1 MAVARIITDLAL
13 DKTFDYLIPAELE
26 AQIKTGSQVVV
37 PFGRSS
43 REGFVLDIVPDSD
56 YPGLREITGLSAS
69 KACIPPKLVELG
81 RWMAEYYCCSQ
92 EQAIRTLLPS
102 AVRGGKVRDKL
113 QNFCFIKDIQAAE
126 DFIAANSGRKNC
138 SARVAIL
145 KTLLSAGDM
154 PVSELIAETGVS
166 ESGLKT
172 LVRDGLAATEK
183 RAVRRDPFAG
193 REVITARPM
202 PPTPEQQ
209 QALDR
214 IDRMLAGQESK
225 HVLLLHGVTNS
236 GKTEVYLQAIARTLE
251 LGKSAIV
258 LVPEISLTPQTV
270 RRFRSRFGDKLSV
283 LHSGLTDGERY
294 DEWHRISRGEVSI
307 AVGARSALFAPFHNL
322 GLIVIDEEHE
332 NSYKQSEAPRY
343 SARDTAVMRGR
354 MENAVVI
361 LGSATPS
368 AETAYNAGQG
378 KYAVSVLKKQVA
390 DQMKPLIRIVDMR
403 LGGPPEP
410 GKSNFLSPVLAES
423 VRERLERGEQS
434 ILFLNRRG
442 FARIMLCEQCGYEA
456 RCPDCSVSYTYS
468 RQRQKLSCHLCGS
481 ETGAPEQC
489 PQCGSRE
496 IRYQGLGTEKV
507 EAAARGA
514 FGGARIARMDS
525 DTMKS
530 DEDYEEVL
538 DKFRRAELDILI
550 GTQMIAKGLHFP
562 NVTLV
567 GIINADSNLMM
578 PDFRAPERTFQLI
591 TQVMGRA
598 GRGAVR
604 GEVIVQTYNP
614 DNETIR
620 FAAEQ
625 DFEGFLKFDM
635 EVREMLAYPPYTH
648 LLAVH
653 FRGRDEMK
661 LADFAERFTARLRP
675 YCTENIRIAGPSP
688 APIERIKAKFRY
700 MTLIRGNALGVI
712 RRLLR
717 EMVLH
722 ERIPAGVEV
731 YVDVDAQSLM

>member
-1 MAVARIITDLAL
+1 MPVARVITELSL
-13 DKTFDYLIPAELE
+13 DKAFDYLIPPEFE
-26 AQIKTGSQVVV
+26 GVIKIGSQVSV
-37 PFGRSS
+37 PFGKS
-43 REGFVLDIVPDSD
+43 RRDGFVLDIVPKSD
-56 YPGLREITGLSAS
+56 YPSLKSIIAPLTSRANIPEGLV
-69 KACIPPKLVELG
+69 KLG
-81 RWMAEYYCCSQ
+81 RWLAEYYCCSQ
-92 EQAIRTLLPS
+92 EQAIRTLLPG
-102 AVRGGKVRDKL
+102 AVRGDKVRAKL
-113 QNFCFIKDIQAAE
+113 QKFCVIKDLEAAE
-126 DFIAANSGRKNC
+126 NFVSENREKKSAA
-138 SARVAIL
+138 ARISIL
-145 KTLLSAGDM
+145 KTLLAEGDM
-154 PVSELIAETGVS
+154 PTAELTGVAGVS
-166 ESGLKT
+166 ESAIKT
-172 LVRDGLAATEK
+172 LEKAGLLTQEK

-193 REVITARPM
+193 REVIAARPK

-209 QALDR
+209 NALNI
-214 IDRMLAGQESK
+214 IDDMLSGREK
-225 HVLLLHGVTNS
+225 RRTLLLHGVTNS
-236 GKTEVYLQAIARTLE
+236 GKTEVYLQAIAKAMA

-283 LHSGLTDGERY
+283 LHSGLSDGERF
-294 DEWHRISRGEVSI
+294 DEWYRISRGEVSI

-322 GLIVIDEEHE
+322 GLIVVDEEHE

-343 SARDTAVMRGR
+343 SARDTAVMRGV

-368 AETAYNAGQG
+368 AETLYNAQQG
-378 KYAVSVLKKQVA
+378 KYAIAVLKNQVEN
-390 DQMKPLIRIVDMR
+390 QLKPVIRIVDMR

-410 GKSNFLSPVLAES
+410 GKSNFLSPILVEA
-423 VRERLERGEQS
+423 VKERLERGEQS
-434 ILFLNRRG
+434 ILFLNRKG
-442 FARIMLCEQCGYEA
+442 FARIMLCEQCGFEA

-468 RQRQKLSCHLCGS
+468 RQREMLTCHLCGG
-481 ETGAPEQC
+481 EMPAPELC
-489 PQCGSRE
+489 PQCSSRE

-514 FGGARIARMDS
+514 LGRARVARMDS

-530 DEDYEEVL
+530 DEDYELVL
-538 DKFRRAELDILI
+538 SKFRRGEIDVLI

-598 GRGAVR
+598 GRGSVR

-625 DFEGFLKFDM
+625 DFEGFSKFDT
-635 EVREMLAYPPYTH
+635 EVRELLDYPPYSH
-648 LLAVH
+648 LFAVH
-653 FRGRDEMK
+653 FRGESEM
-661 LADFAERFTARLRP
+661 AVASFAEEFTARLRP
-675 YCTENIRIAGPSP
+675 LCTESIRISGPSP

-700 MTLIRGNALGVI
+700 MTIIRGNALGRV
-712 RRLLR
+712 RYALR
-717 EMVLH
+717 EMIL
-722 ERIPAGVEV
+722 RGKIPAGVEV
-731 YVDVDAQSLM
+731 YADIDAQSLM